1 MSVAHRDDG
10 DAQHAD
16 RDRGLAGVADVTAT
30 RAASSTTT
38 TALRAD

>member
-1 MSVAHRDDG
+1 MSAGHRDDG
-10 DAQHAD
+10 DARHAD

-38 TALRAD
+38 SALRAE